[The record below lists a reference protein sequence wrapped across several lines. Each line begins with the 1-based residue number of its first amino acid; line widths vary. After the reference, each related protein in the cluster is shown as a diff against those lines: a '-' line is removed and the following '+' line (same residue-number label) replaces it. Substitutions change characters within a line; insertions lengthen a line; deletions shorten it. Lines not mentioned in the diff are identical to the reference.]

1 MNKPELDAEHIDA
14 RKTFV
19 DEMLEKA
26 EDEIDLINF
35 SDEKTFKCDLT
46 GNFYLFNQLNFGC
59 ILTLNLKKIKNQVL

>member
-46 GNFYLFNQLNFGC
+46 GNFYLF
-59 ILTLNLKKIKNQVL
+59 